1 MPDRTRCPWPGR
13 DPLYMDYHD
22 REWGVPL
29 REDGKLFEL
38 LVLESAQAGLSWI
51 TILRRREGYRRA
63 FEGFDP
69 RVVARYGK
77 DRIATLLE
85 DPGIIR
91 NRKKVESAVS
101 NARAFLGIQEAFG
114 SFSSYLWG
122 FVDGQPV
129 VNNWEEMGSV
139 PAKTPLS
146 EAISRDMKSRGFTF
160 FGPVACY
167 AFLQSAGLVNDHL
180 VSCFRHGEVQ
190 TLQNGPDPD
199 RPRS

>member
-29 REDGKLFEL
+29 RDDRKLFEL

-69 RVVARYGK
+69 QVVARYGEA
-77 DRIATLLE
+77 RIASLLE
-85 DPGIIR
+85 DTGIIR

-122 FVDGQPV
+122 FVDGKPV
-129 VNNWEEMGSV
+129 VNNWMEMGSV
-139 PAKTPLS
+139 PAKTALS
-146 EAISRDMKSRGFTF
+146 EAASRDMKSRGFSF

-180 VSCFRHGEVQ
+180 AGCFRHREVQ
-190 TLQNGPDPD
+190 FL
-199 RPRS
+199 